1 MIGDSCTNG
10 CMMYCESNVAED
22 DIPQCPFVDLVDEVL
37 DESDIANYPRFTTDT
52 RLSETPVTTS
62 SDHGGQEK
70 RKVKRIP
77 LNQSRILG
85 IRLKEK
91 RQRPISSEND

>member
-1 MIGDSCTNG
+1 MN
-10 CMMYCESNVAED
+10 CESNVAED

-37 DESDIANYPRFTTDT
+37 DESDIGNCPRFTTDT

-62 SDHGGQEK
+62 SNHGGQEELK
-70 RKVKRIP
+70 VKVKRIP

-85 IRLKEK
+85 IRLKEAAEEAEANIK
-91 RQRPISSEND
+91 